1 MQYHVSVDPGLK
13 LPGIMHHINF
23 IQVCEY
29 AMVTY
34 TDVPLSRRRKL
45 LEIWVKCKLLQ
56 QQSIPIRTYGIGEV
70 STN

>member
-1 MQYHVSVDPGLK
+1 MIIVQYHVSGLK

-29 AMVTY
+29 AMATY
-34 TDVPLSRRRKL
+34 THVPLSRRRKL
-45 LEIWVKCKLLQ
+45 LEIWVKCKLML
-56 QQSIPIRTYGIGEV
+56 QQSIPIKTYGIGEV